1 MPELAATLL
10 PITTFVIVTHPL
22 GPAVHEVI
30 GYRGGVSDTDRADN
44 HYRIVDGD
52 RLQWSGRV
60 RLWDADARRIF
71 DSLKNDIVRNFPKLG
86 SVAVDYAWS
95 GTLGRAIHRM
105 PQIGEIE
112 RGLWVASAFGGHGLN
127 TTAMAGELI
136 ARGIVEND
144 ETWRIFT
151 PYELVWA
158 GGRLGRAVAQ
168 GLYWGSRP
176 LLQAEEGLARYREH
190 ARARKATRQKAR
202 ADAKAAAA
210 QASLAAV
217 AAEAETALTEAMP
230 SQPASAETALS
241 DTTPQ
246 PIQESAGDA
255 HFPGPSQPGDET
267 PR

>member
-1 MPELAATLL
+1 
-10 PITTFVIVTHPL
+10 VTHPL
-22 GPAVHEVI
+22 GPAVHELI
-30 GYRGGVSDTDRADN
+30 GYRGGISDTDRADN

-60 RLWDADARRIF
+60 RLWGADARRMSR
-71 DSLKNDIVRNFPKLG
+71 SLKNDIMRNFPKLG
-86 SVAVDYAWS
+86 YVGVEHAWS
-95 GTLGRAIHRM
+95 GTLGRAVHRM

-144 ETWRIFT
+144 ETWRMFA

-176 LLQAEEGLARYREH
+176 LAQAEEGLARYREH
-190 ARARKATRQKAR
+190 AQARKAARLKAR

-210 QASLAAV
+210 QVPLAA
-217 AAEAETALTEAMP
+217 AAPDE
-230 SQPASAETALS
+230 PASADAAANDGPLR
-241 DTTPQ
+241 PL
-246 PIQESAGDA
+246 QEGAWDA
-255 HFPGPSQPGDET
+255 HLPPVEPGPSGAHGPNDNS
-267 PR
+267 